1 MKAIILTV
9 VLAITSSFSGCLTQ
23 SAQEN
28 SAADIPSA
36 PVSKGGK
43 RPVLVELFTS
53 EGCSS
58 CPPADKVLMT
68 LQRDQ
73 LVPNAE
79 VITLGFHVD
88 YWDRLGWKDRFSSA
102 EFTRRQEAYAAQFG
116 NDSSYTPQIVVDGV
130 SEFVGSNRGR
140 ANEEIAKSAMSAKG
154 TIDLKIDKD
163 KLSGIIA
170 GLANKTN
177 ATIYLAVAESELS
190 NQVSRGEN
198 SGSTLE
204 HASVVRE
211 LKQIGT
217 IDCKDAGKTFDV
229 VLPVNPDWKA
239 GNIRYVIFVQENS
252 TLKILAVN
260 QISK

>member
-43 RPVLVELFTS
+43 QPVLVELFTS

-217 IDCKDAGKTFDV
+217 IDRKDVGKTFDV
-229 VLPVNPDWKA
+229 ALPVNSDWKA
-239 GNIRYVIFVQENS
+239 ENIRYVVFVQENS

-260 QISK
+260 KISK